1 MHIMQVYFKNDFVTF
16 SYDKEARLGKAEW
29 RGHLR
34 GPELREAY
42 LMVLDMIDRFCLSRW
57 LGDDRNMES
66 IAPDDLQWSL
76 DVYVPRVAASSLLRM
91 ARLPSAFEANRQAV
105 EMMIDKGQSFDIDL
119 VLRDFSNEQAAM
131 EWLMKPL

>member
-1 MHIMQVYFKNDFVTF
+1 
-16 SYDKEARLGKAEW
+16 
-29 RGHLR
+29 
-34 GPELREAY
+34 
-42 LMVLDMIDRFCLSRW
+42 MVLDMIDRFCLSRW

-105 EMMIDKGQSFDIDL
+105 EMMIDKGQSFDMDL
-119 VLRDFSNEQAAM
+119 LLRDFSNEQDAM